1 MPMSHRTNVRFTVD
15 IPAANH
21 KKLKML
27 ATFHGKSMREMLVEF
42 IENGLEEYQECP
54 LDHTPNEVTRKSL
67 ANIEAKKGLKKAKS
81 VEDLFKKLS
90 E

>member
-42 IENGLEEYQECP
+42 IEHGLEDYQECTR
-54 LDHTPNEVTRKSL
+54 DHTPNEVTKKAVANVEARKC
-67 ANIEAKKGLKKAKS
+67 LKTAKS